1 MMTQAAT
8 DTILLVD
15 DEPNVSNGLKRLMMR
30 EPFKILTATSGE
42 AALKIMAEHDVD
54 VVVADEQM
62 PGMYGSQL
70 LAIVRLR
77 YPRVVRFILS
87 GQATL
92 DSAVRAINEGEVQRF
107 FLKPCNPVD
116 LCCSIKQA
124 ILHQLL
130 TEQSRNLLRAYQE
143 QTAVNGRLQREGSEL
158 LRLDTDTQGGLV
170 FDPADAECDVGE
182 LLAEIQRTL
191 PRHSR

>member
-1 MMTQAAT
+1 MNDLAVA

-15 DEPNVSNGLKRLMMR
+15 DEPNVSNALKRLLIH
-30 EPFKILTATSGE
+30 EPFEILSATSGAE
-42 AALKIMAEHDVD
+42 ALKIMMEHPVD

-70 LAIVRLR
+70 LAVVRRR

-92 DSAVRAINEGEVQRF
+92 DSAVRAINEGEVHRF
-107 FLKPCNPVD
+107 FLKPCNPVE
-116 LCCSIKQA
+116 LCISIKQA
-124 ILHQLL
+124 IVHQLL
-130 TEQSRNLLRAYQE
+130 AEQTRNLLRGYQR
-143 QTAVNGRLQREGSEL
+143 QAVLLSQVETEGSDL
-158 LRLDTDTQGGLV
+158 LKLDTDTQGALV
-170 FDPADAECDVGE
+170 FDPADADGDAAQ

-191 PRHSR
+191 SR